1 MYPYDDLL
9 KTGWAGDSQT
19 RTLLVD
25 SVLYRVFVSTQC
37 ILCSALRHKGYLT
50 LPYVSSIRD
59 SFSLELTRTALSGCR
74 LAASRLLVGN
84 YVQRR
89 FSKLIIKGCLQ
100 NVNKNSS
107 LLQQLI
113 TFFRR
118 KTAVPFLK
126 ATLCSP
132 KKLELRR
139 IISPKI
145 KGAVSRNSAKL
156 VIAKCPLNPRET

>member
-1 MYPYDDLL
+1 M
-9 KTGWAGDSQT
+9 
-19 RTLLVD
+19 D
-25 SVLYRVFVSTQC
+25 SVLYRVFVSKQC

-59 SFSLELTRTALSGCR
+59 SFSLELTCTALSGCR

-100 NVNKNSS
+100 NVNKNSC
-107 LLQQLI
+107 LLQLI
-113 TFFRR
+113 TFFLR

-145 KGAVSRNSAKL
+145 KGAVSGNSAKL
-156 VIAKCPLNPRET
+156 VIAKCPLN